1 MPRRHR
7 FRASLTAKEHADNP
21 PSKREITLSQSTQT
35 TAPSNPASFVA
46 LLPLFVFLSLFIGAG
61 VYFQSQGVD
70 FAFYQLPSVIAILPA
85 IILALVLSKQKLN
98 QAIDT
103 FIGGIGHS
111 NIIAMCLIYLLAGG
125 FAAVAKATGG
135 VDATVALGLSLIPS
149 NLLLPG
155 FFVIAAFI
163 ATAMGTSMG
172 TIAAVAPIALGV
184 ADQAQIDYALMAGA
198 VMSGALFGD
207 NLSIISDTTIAATRT
222 QGCDMKDK
230 FRENLIFAIPA
241 SLLTFVAFVIAG
253 QGQADLAAQDIDFI
267 KVIPYLTILVLAVAG
282 LNVFVVLTL
291 GILLAG
297 ATGLLTMDYGV
308 IQFGK
313 DIYAGFSNMQ
323 EIFILSMLVG
333 GLAALMQQQGGLA
346 FVSKQIEK
354 LITRFSKA
362 QGEASCRAAELGMAG
377 IVAVTNSCVANNT
390 VSIVVTGDIA
400 KDLAEK
406 HGVTPKRAAS
416 VLDIFACIIQGLIP
430 YGAQA
435 LLIASTF
442 SITPLA
448 AVSHAWYCMILAAV
462 AIAIVMFRKRHWCS

>member
-1 MPRRHR
+1 MSHS
-7 FRASLTAKEHADNP
+7 AQTS
-21 PSKREITLSQSTQT
+21 STN
-35 TAPSNPASFVA
+35 SPASFIA
-46 LLPLFVFLSLFIGAG
+46 LLPLFVFLGLFIGAG
-61 VYFQSQGVD
+61 VYFQRQGVD

-85 IILALVLSKQKLN
+85 IILALILSKQKLN
-98 QAIDT
+98 QSIDT
-103 FIGGIGHS
+103 FISGIGHS

-135 VDATVALGLSLIPS
+135 VDATVALGLSFIPS

-184 ADQAQIDYALMAGA
+184 ADQAQIDYAIMAGS

-241 SLLTFVAFVIAG
+241 SLLTLIAFIFAG
-253 QGQADLAAQDIDFI
+253 QGQAELATQDIDLI
-267 KVIPYLTILVLAVAG
+267 KVLPYLTILILAVAG

-297 ATGLLTMDYGV
+297 VTGLLTMDYGL

-406 HGVTPKRAAS
+406 HGVSPKRAAS

-448 AVSHAWYCMILAAV
+448 AVSHAWYCMILAVVAV
-462 AIAIVMFRKRHWCS
+462 VIVIFRKRH

>member
-253 QGQADLAAQDIDFI
+253 QGQADLAAQEIDFI

-377 IVAVTNSCVANNT
+377 IVAVTNTCVANNT

-406 HGVTPKRAAS
+406 HGVSPKRAAS

-462 AIAIVMFRKRHWCS
+462 AIAIVIFRKRH

>member
-1 MPRRHR
+1 M
-7 FRASLTAKEHADNP
+7 SDSSTV
-21 PSKREITLSQSTQT
+21 TSQHS
-35 TAPSNPASFVA
+35 PASFVA
-46 LLPLFVFLSLFIGAG
+46 LLPLFVFLGLFIGAG

-85 IILALVLSKQKLN
+85 IMLAIILSKQKLN
-98 QAIDT
+98 QSIDT

-111 NIIAMCLIYLLAGG
+111 NIIAMCLIYLLAGA

-222 QGCDMKDK
+222 QGCDMRDK

-241 SLLTFVAFVIAG
+241 SLLTLIAFVFAG
-253 QGQADLAAQDIDFI
+253 QGQAELAAQNIDFI
-267 KVIPYLTILVLAVAG
+267 KVIPYLTILILAVAG

-333 GLAALMQQQGGLA
+333 GLAALMQQQGGLV

-354 LITRFSKA
+354 LIARFSKA

-377 IVAVTNSCVANNT
+377 IVAVTNTCVANNT

-406 HGVTPKRAAS
+406 HGVSPKRAAS
-416 VLDIFACIIQGLIP
+416 ILDIFACIIQGLIP

-448 AVSHAWYCMILAAV
+448 AVSHAWYCMILAVVAV
-462 AIAIVMFRKRHWCS
+462 AIVILRKRH

>member
-35 TAPSNPASFVA
+35 TAPSNPASFIA

-253 QGQADLAAQDIDFI
+253 QGQADLAAQEIDFI

-462 AIAIVMFRKRHWCS
+462 AIAIVIFRKRH

>member
-1 MPRRHR
+1 M
-7 FRASLTAKEHADNP
+7 
-21 PSKREITLSQSTQT
+21 SQSAQT
-35 TAPSNPASFVA
+35 TAPSSPASFIA

-297 ATGLLTMDYGV
+297 AAGFLTMDYGI

-406 HGVTPKRAAS
+406 HGVSPKRAAS

-462 AIAIVMFRKRHWCS
+462 AIAIVIFRKRH

>member
-1 MPRRHR
+1 M
-7 FRASLTAKEHADNP
+7 TAKDPAGKTLR
-21 PSKREITLSQSTQT
+21 KRETTLSHSAQTSSTN
-35 TAPSNPASFVA
+35 SPASFIA
-46 LLPLFVFLSLFIGAG
+46 LLPLFVFLGLFIGAG
-61 VYFQSQGVD
+61 VYFQRQGVD

-85 IILALVLSKQKLN
+85 IILALILSKQKLN
-98 QAIDT
+98 QSIDT
-103 FIGGIGHS
+103 FISGIGHS

-135 VDATVALGLSLIPS
+135 VDATVALGLSFIPS

-184 ADQAQIDYALMAGA
+184 ADQAQIDYAIMAGA

-241 SLLTFVAFVIAG
+241 SLLTLIAFIFAG
-253 QGQADLAAQDIDFI
+253 QGQAELATQDIDLI
-267 KVIPYLTILVLAVAG
+267 KVLPYLTILILAVAG

-297 ATGLLTMDYGV
+297 VTGLLTMDYGL

-406 HGVTPKRAAS
+406 HGVSPKRAAS

-448 AVSHAWYCMILAAV
+448 AVSHAWYCMILAVVAV
-462 AIAIVMFRKRHWCS
+462 VIVIFRKRH

>member
-1 MPRRHR
+1 MTTP
-7 FRASLTAKEHADNP
+7 
-21 PSKREITLSQSTQT
+21 TQT
-35 TAPSNPASFVA
+35 TAPKASFIA
-46 LLPLFVFLSLFIGAG
+46 LLPLFLFLALFIGAG

-70 FAFYQLPSVIAILPA
+70 FAFYQLPSVVAILPA
-85 IILALVLSKQKLN
+85 IILAIVISKEKLN
-98 QAIDT
+98 QSIET

-111 NIIAMCLIYLLAGG
+111 NIIAMCLIYLLAGA
-125 FAAVAKATGG
+125 FASVAKATGG
-135 VDATVALGLSLIPS
+135 VDATVALGLSLVPS

-184 ADQAQIDYALMAGA
+184 AEEAHIDLALMAGA
-198 VMSGALFGD
+198 VISGALFGD

-222 QGCDMKDK
+222 QGCEMKDK

-241 SLLTFVAFVIAG
+241 SLITLVVFTLVG
-253 QGQADLAAQDIDFI
+253 QGQADVAPQEIDFL
-267 KVIPYLTILVLAVAG
+267 KVVPYLTILVLAVAG
-282 LNVFVVLTL
+282 LNVFVVLTV

-297 ATGLLTMDYGV
+297 ITGFATLEYGL

-313 DIYAGFSNMQ
+313 DIYTGFSNMQ

-354 LITRFSKA
+354 LIVRFSSAK
-362 QGEASCRAAELGMAG
+362 GEASTRASELGMAG
-377 IVAVTNSCVANNT
+377 IVALTNTCVANNT
-390 VSIVVTGDIA
+390 VSIVVSGDIA

-406 HGVTPKRAAS
+406 HEVTPKRAAS
-416 VLDIFACIIQGLIP
+416 ILDIFSCIIQGLIP

-442 SITPLA
+442 GISPLQ
-448 AVSHAWYCMILAAV
+448 AVTHAWYCMILAVV
-462 AIAIVMFRKRHWCS
+462 AIAIVVLRKRH

>member
-1 MPRRHR
+1 M
-7 FRASLTAKEHADNP
+7 
-21 PSKREITLSQSTQT
+21 SQSAQT
-35 TAPSNPASFVA
+35 TAPSSPASFIA

-98 QAIDT
+98 LAIDT
-103 FIGGIGHS
+103 FIVCIGHS

-241 SLLTFVAFVIAG
+241 SLLTFIAFVIAG

-297 ATGLLTMDYGV
+297 AAGFLTMDYGV

-406 HGVTPKRAAS
+406 HGVSPKRAAS

-462 AIAIVMFRKRHWCS
+462 AIAIVIFRKRH